1 MNSTGS
7 QRERRS
13 TGFTL
18 VELIVTVAILG
29 ILAGISFVTYSRNWR
44 AERVKAASR
53 ETTAWLDE
61 VRRVAIQRATPCR
74 IRVDR
79 ERRPPHLYPN
89 PQNQT

>member
-1 MNSTGS
+1 MNNTGS
-7 QRERRS
+7 HHQRS
-13 TGFTL
+13 SMGFTL

-61 VRRVAIQRATPCR
+61 VRRWLPDTSARPVATEWVSADW
-74 IRVDR
+74 VGR
-79 ERRPPHLYPN
+79 EP
-89 PQNQT
+89 